1 MESGDDSCSHLLL
14 WFRSIR
20 TGQLYRNQIWHLAK
34 IIATCE
40 KSCLQKISTTV
51 QKNKK
56 MEATIENENEK
67 RPLLSL
73 RVPSLQVELADE
85 PEGFDESPPERSESE
100 RETQFLTPSLCLGF
114 GSGSFLKPPPTYHTL
129 PKRGLIIVS
138 PNSPRRYPL
147 AGIFK
152 AFFLRAFCL
161 FCTAHN
167 SHEMIREQLI
177 FGDRW

>member
-1 MESGDDSCSHLLL
+1 MED
-14 WFRSIR
+14 
-20 TGQLYRNQIWHLAK
+20 A
-34 IIATCE
+34 
-40 KSCLQKISTTV
+40 
-51 QKNKK
+51 
-56 MEATIENENEK
+56 IENENEK

-114 GSGSFLKPPPTYHTL
+114 GLGFGSGSSSFLKPPPTYHTL

-147 AGIFK
+147 AGFFK
-152 AFFLRAFCL
+152 AFFPTLGHFVY
-161 FCTAHN
+161 FV
-167 SHEMIREQLI
+167 QLKI
-177 FGDRW
+177 HMK